1 MWDTSGE
8 ERFKA
13 MAPMFYRNANV
24 ALMIFSINDYE
35 SFESMQ
41 QWVKELKRHVEEHI
55 VMAVVGNKIDLE
67 ELREVTDYYI
77 LPLVY

>member
-67 ELREVTDYYI
+67 ELREVTDYYT